1 MPNLEPQ
8 QDFQKDD
15 FSRKKLLVRTV
26 LVSVLA
32 VLAFVAT
39 FAIENISEKKSVSTV
54 TELSYR
60 DSRLNVPSFSYFNS
74 ESRDIKEVLTQI
86 SSQNTDEYI
95 FEMSNGRIF
104 GNFMNSTSKV
114 NVRVADKVVI
124 IPDYSMVEINYD
136 AVEEI
141 LYLANFGGNTYV
153 GFLPETVDVDGYID
167 EYDGMLNNVLMVP
180 AGMRTR
186 IYLNRADDR
195 LKTVLS
201 SKLAKEFAY
210 GPIPYESEKSVDLFD
225 RKNFD
230 EATKY
235 NETLK
240 SHQRDIFKVLAD
252 QNYGAASKT
261 YDVLSKALTVF
272 SQKRNSQYVSKL
284 EGALYE
290 SLTINDS
297 QKMKDKLLEFKVL
310 IEDSSNYGVKQDFYV
325 EFLKEVTSAL
335 LCFDS
340 SDSEYNVL
348 TFIVDESKPTLDKVD
363 FADLIV
369 ATVSHDI
376 HSGKNIENSYR
387 RAYGGV
393 ERLISGVDDTVKYK
407 KVLTFYNEYFDNL
420 ISQFPQLYKLEY
432 FNMKGNIEK
441 ALFELYY
448 AGQAREEMK
457 QTFVSEKITML
468 KNLKD
473 FFFDEKIAIEDAR
486 KVMSYLVQSIND
498 YMPAKTSKNAVVALF
513 ESELKDIG
521 NFWGYINNVEYAK
534 SSLYGTTHAERFK
547 VYLAEK
553 SQVTNILDV
562 QRDILGS
569 DVIVAE
575 TPADVQAE
583 VERVLI
589 ASGATSVVVEE
600 MDDVQKRYVNVA
612 ASLGGYEF
620 NGEYDRDYGYLRNV
634 YAYGQLISESNV
646 KVDALASL
654 LSKTLSSVV
663 STTGLDVKK
672 AVPRDASEEASII
685 AETNAQKIAKTI
697 IAKQVI
703 EAGFNATMEDVDILD
718 PTIALYRI
726 NGVSLTTNSNMKVSF
741 DYLANDSIAK
751 NIYIQVGSE
760 GKSVAGEV
768 PFNTLKDMVSSENI

>member
-1 MPNLEPQ
+1 MEKIEAQ
-8 QDFQKDD
+8 SGVQKDD
-15 FSRKKLLVRTV
+15 FSHKKLLVRMV

-39 FAIENISEKKSVSTV
+39 FALENISEKKSISTV

-60 DSRLNVPSFSYFNS
+60 GSRLNLPSFAYFNS
-74 ESRDIKEVLTQI
+74 ETSDVNDVLTQVSTDI
-86 SSQNTDEYI
+86 SAENSGEYI
-95 FEMSNGRIF
+95 FKMSNGRAF
-104 GNFMNSTSKV
+104 GNFMNSTLKT
-114 NVRVADKVVI
+114 NIRVADKVVI
-124 IPDYSMVEINYD
+124 IPDFSMFEVTYNEAD
-136 AVEEI
+136 ST

-153 GFLPETVDVDGYID
+153 GFLPETVKVDGYVD
-167 EYDGMLNNVLMVP
+167 EYDGMLNNVLLVP
-180 AGMRTR
+180 AGMRAK

-201 SKLAKEFAY
+201 SKLAKEFSY
-210 GPIPYESEKSVDLFD
+210 GRIPYDSEKSVDLFD
-225 RKNFD
+225 RKNLD

-240 SHQRDIFKVLAD
+240 AYQRDTFKVLAD

-261 YDVLSKALTVF
+261 YDVLSKVLTVF
-272 SQKRNSQYVSKL
+272 SQKRNSQYLSKL
-284 EGALYE
+284 EGVLYDA
-290 SLTINDS
+290 LTISDP
-297 QKMKDKLLEFKVL
+297 QKMQDKLLIGDL
-310 IEDSSNYGVKQDFYV
+310 ADYGVSEDYYV
-325 EFLKEVTSAL
+325 EFLKRVTSAL
-335 LCFDS
+335 LCFGS
-340 SDSEYNVL
+340 TDSEYNVL
-348 TFIVDESKPTLDKVD
+348 TFIVDESKSQLSFVE
-363 FADLIV
+363 FADLIT

-376 HSGKNIENSYR
+376 YSGKNIEQSYK

-393 ERLISGVDDTVKYK
+393 EKLISGVDDAVKYK
-407 KVLTFYNEYFDNL
+407 KTLTFYNEYFDSL
-420 ISQFPQLYKLEY
+420 ISRFPQLYKLEY
-432 FNMKGNIEK
+432 FNMKGDIEK

-448 AGQAREEMK
+448 VGQAREEMK
-457 QTFVSEKITML
+457 QTFVSEKIAML
-468 KNLKD
+468 KGLKD

-498 YMPAKTSKNAVVALF
+498 YMPAKTSKNAVISLF
-513 ESELKDIG
+513 ESELKDVG

-553 SQVTNILDV
+553 SQVTSILDV
-562 QRDILGS
+562 QRDILGT

-575 TPADVQAE
+575 TPSDVQGE
-583 VERVLI
+583 VERVLT
-589 ASGATSVVVEE
+589 ASGATSVVVEKLK
-600 MDDVQKRYVNVA
+600 DVQKRYVNVS

-654 LSKTLSSVV
+654 LSKTLSDVV
-663 STTGLDVKK
+663 ANTGLDVRK
-672 AVPRDASEEASII
+672 AVPRDASESAELI

-697 IAKQVI
+697 IAKNVI

-726 NGVSLTTNSNMKVSF
+726 NGVSLTGGSNIKVSF
-741 DYLANDSIAK
+741 DYYANDSIAK
-751 NIYIQVGSE
+751 NIYIQDGGE
-760 GKSVAGEV
+760 GKSIEGEV
-768 PFNTLKDMVSSENI
+768 PFNTLKDIVSNEKI